1 MHRAHEAAR
10 YPCLPP
16 TACEKMSMLQIRF
29 VSLTLGVAALLA
41 PLLADA
47 RQAQTAKWVNV
58 CTGGPRC
65 LGEFTSVRPYETF
78 WPLCRLLFEKQ
89 ARK

>member
-16 TACEKMSMLQIRF
+16 IAREKMSMLQSRF
-29 VSLTLGVAALLA
+29 VSMTLGVAALLA

-47 RQAQTAKWVNV
+47 RQAQQATMAMQNYLFSPLEAVHACGLNV
-58 CTGGPRC
+58 G
-65 LGEFTSVRPYETF
+65 
-78 WPLCRLLFEKQ
+78 
-89 ARK
+89 